1 MGQQAWRLL
10 SELVLVLPQRQQVWL
25 VPQGLESL
33 LVWLEQPLLGEES
46 PQVLRLVWLALL
58 VPESL
63 LLVWRAPSLLGQ
75 GRLVCCPVR

>member
-1 MGQQAWRLL
+1 MLGQQAWRLL

-46 PQVLRLVWLALL
+46 PQVLRLV
-58 VPESL
+58 
-63 LLVWRAPSLLGQ
+63 
-75 GRLVCCPVR
+75 